1 MFYQKRAEE
10 VLNLSASKEAT
21 RKRESYSKTI
31 DMIYS
36 VPEEEVDREKRREI
50 SKTQAQLTGCMLE
63 EQQEYKEYE
72 ERQTRQ
78 DRLERQTRQ
87 DRLERQDSPTNPEQ
101 SFSDNALSSSED
113 SLLAQNVPST
123 PTKRVHSLPTSPS
136 KGITHINPRRSSI
149 MVSPTKKLP
158 VLNQHLSIQDRNQ
171 HLQFYLKQVYLD
183 ILIVY

>member
-78 DRLERQTRQ
+78 DRLERQ
-87 DRLERQDSPTNPEQ
+87 DSPTNPDQ
-101 SFSDNALSSSED
+101 SFSDDALSSSED

-136 KGITHINPRRSSI
+136 KGITPINPRRSSI

>member
-10 VLNLSASKEAT
+10 VLNLSASKETT

-36 VPEEEVDREKRREI
+36 VPEEEADREKRREI

-78 DRLERQTRQ
+78 DRLERQ
-87 DRLERQDSPTNPEQ
+87 DSPTNPEQ
-101 SFSDNALSSSED
+101 SFSDDALSSSED

>member
-50 SKTQAQLTGCMLE
+50 SKTQAQLIGCMLE

-78 DRLERQTRQ
+78 DRLERQ
-87 DRLERQDSPTNPEQ
+87 DSPTNPDQ
-101 SFSDNALSSSED
+101 SFSDDALSSSED

>member
-78 DRLERQTRQ
+78 DRLERQ
-87 DRLERQDSPTNPEQ
+87 DSPTNPDQ
-101 SFSDNALSSSED
+101 SFLEDALSSSED
-113 SLLAQNVPST
+113 RLLAQNVHST
-123 PTKRVHSLPTSPS
+123 PTKRVH
-136 KGITHINPRRSSI
+136 
-149 MVSPTKKLP
+149 
-158 VLNQHLSIQDRNQ
+158 
-171 HLQFYLKQVYLD
+171 
-183 ILIVY
+183 

>member
-21 RKRESYSKTI
+21 RKRESYSQTI

-78 DRLERQTRQ
+78 DRLERQ
-87 DRLERQDSPTNPEQ
+87 DSPTNPDQ
-101 SFSDNALSSSED
+101 SFSDDALSSSED

-158 VLNQHLSIQDRNQ
+158 VLNQHLTIQDRNQ

>member
-72 ERQTRQ
+72 ERQ
-78 DRLERQTRQ
+78 
-87 DRLERQDSPTNPEQ
+87 NY
-101 SFSDNALSSSED
+101 
-113 SLLAQNVPST
+113 
-123 PTKRVHSLPTSPS
+123 KRSIVKACRDVGVAWANNQPKSIV
-136 KGITHINPRRSSI
+136 KNIIRSWW
-149 MVSPTKKLP
+149 
-158 VLNQHLSIQDRNQ
+158 
-171 HLQFYLKQVYLD
+171 
-183 ILIVY
+183 

>member
-10 VLNLSASKEAT
+10 VLNLSAAKETT

-36 VPEEEVDREKRREI
+36 VPEEEADREKRREI
-50 SKTQAQLTGCMLE
+50 SKTQAQLTGCMIE

-78 DRLERQTRQ
+78 DRLERQ
-87 DRLERQDSPTNPEQ
+87 DSPTNPDQ
-101 SFSDNALSSSED
+101 SFSDDALSSSED

-158 VLNQHLSIQDRNQ
+158 VLNQHISIQDRNQ